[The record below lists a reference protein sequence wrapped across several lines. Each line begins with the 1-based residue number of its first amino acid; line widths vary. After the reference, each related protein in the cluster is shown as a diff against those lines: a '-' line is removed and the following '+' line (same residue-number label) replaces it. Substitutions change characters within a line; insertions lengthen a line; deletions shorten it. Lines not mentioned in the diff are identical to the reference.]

1 MSNATLNRF
10 FSLHYLLPFLL
21 AALALMH
28 LLTIHQH
35 GLDKLGPKLLYM
47 KSSSSFLK
55 AKLAYILPNI
65 RSGMRI
71 GPHNEDIISVLV
83 GSLLG
88 DGHAERLQSGG
99 VRFRFRQRVAH
110 KEYLFWLYD
119 FFNTRGYC
127 SNNLPVHYTQKY
139 GVKVYEAY
147 HFCTYGFTSLLWIY
161 KLFYTN
167 SKKKVIPAN
176 IIDLLTPLALAIWI
190 MDDGY

>member
-1 MSNATLNRF
+1 
-10 FSLHYLLPFLL
+10 
-21 AALALMH
+21 MH
-28 LLTIHQH
+28 LLTLHQH
-35 GLDKLGPKLLYM
+35 GLVQLGPKLFYM

-55 AKLAYILPNI
+55 AKLSFLIPNI

-88 DGHAERLQSGG
+88 DGSAERLQSGG
-99 VRFRFRQRVAH
+99 VRFRFRQGAVH

-139 GVKVYEAY
+139 GGKVYEAY
-147 HFCTYGFTSLLWIY
+147 RFSTYGFTSLLWVY

-176 IIDLLTPLALAIWI
+176 INDLLTPLALAIWI
-190 MDDGY
+190 MDDGT